1 MHPNMGQCLHR
12 SGVFYLA
19 AIPAFTRSEVPYTC
33 RLSRLLQQEEE
44 AWEQES
50 VSLDEQAL
58 SILASVV
65 ALYKDQGHTLSAT
78 VLAEASCTAFAR
90 LAPTHES
97 LQLLAETAS
106 SLFDGLAL
114 PEQNMVRPSQH
125 ISHTPLVCVWGWLQD
140 QARSISLI
148 PLPETGSVLSMHDV
162 SLVQVLEKRGTV
174 DALESLVLMFT
185 EELGVYSIRT
195 GSKANKLWAEGK
207 LLPLLQSPATAVS

>member
-65 ALYKDQGHTLSAT
+65 ALYKD
-78 VLAEASCTAFAR
+78 C
-90 LAPTHES
+90 
-97 LQLLAETAS
+97 LLYTS
-106 SLFDGLAL
+106 
-114 PEQNMVRPSQH
+114 PS
-125 ISHTPLVCVWGWLQD
+125 PRD
-140 QARSISLI
+140 
-148 PLPETGSVLSMHDV
+148 
-162 SLVQVLEKRGTV
+162 
-174 DALESLVLMFT
+174 
-185 EELGVYSIRT
+185 
-195 GSKANKLWAEGK
+195 
-207 LLPLLQSPATAVS
+207 